1 MFNAIRSNDSSLL
14 ADQTGENILTEDGVP
29 ECVISSEFMAKTPHK
44 LALNL
49 LGAFFSQDQ
58 LAKGNCTPTASHKD
72 VLDPRILNGI
82 RYKCMK
88 KIYTIF

>member
-14 ADQTGENILTEDGVP
+14 ADQAGENILTEDGVP

-49 LGAFFSQDQ
+49 LVTRS
-58 LAKGNCTPTASHKD
+58 T
-72 VLDPRILNGI
+72 
-82 RYKCMK
+82 
-88 KIYTIF
+88 